1 MAYVELGGS
10 RSNVNKAREELE
22 SNGCQIKIEC
32 EVSSIS
38 KSNGASLERT
48 KLMGTACS
56 HASTMNR
63 LHSETVKIS
72 GRWAAD
78 MLRLRLSPAA
88 SPKFRSLKEY
98 SLSFT
103 EYSKRFHPLKFLH
116 LQQRSLNF
124 VLYIYSI
131 KRIHK
136 LQYYSMFFFYFTRIN
151 RAKT

>member
-1 MAYVELGGS
+1 MTE
-10 RSNVNKAREELE
+10 
-22 SNGCQIKIEC
+22 
-32 EVSSIS
+32 
-38 KSNGASLERT
+38 ASLERT

-63 LHSETVKIS
+63 LHSETVKISGSPSYACLRSLILIKISSCVYQCMYPRSVCSQIS